1 MKSGRKIKM
10 STEKLTRPQN
20 ERVDEK
26 YGKMCDYYANVLA
39 RCHVAVKSNKI
50 LASLDPMGQKTS
62 ATTIF
67 IRACARMDKSES
79 TKETAENLLR
89 LSEQSVD
96 LSQSA

>member
-1 MKSGRKIKM
+1 MTIA
-10 STEKLTRPQN
+10 KLSKPQN

-26 YGKMCDYYANVLA
+26 YGTMCDYYANVLA

-50 LASLDPMGQKTS
+50 LSTLDPMGQKTS

-67 IRACARMDKSES
+67 IRACARMDKSEA
-79 TKETAENLLR
+79 TKETAENLIR

>member
-1 MKSGRKIKM
+1 M

-50 LASLDPMGQKTS
+50 LAALDLIEKKTS

-67 IRACARMDKSES
+67 IRACTRMDKSES

-96 LSQSA
+96 LSQSAYINK

>member
-1 MKSGRKIKM
+1 
-10 STEKLTRPQN
+10 
-20 ERVDEK
+20 
-26 YGKMCDYYANVLA
+26 
-39 RCHVAVKSNKI
+39 
-50 LASLDPMGQKTS
+50 MGQKTS